1 MPRGLLLSSCEQE
14 PSGGGVGGGEK
25 AVASAT
31 SSEMRKKRIGET
43 AVADRDECASSAVG
57 KRLPRVHRLA
67 AGVLPPGSPLVA
79 RTTRTNRCQRFKPSA
94 DRFYPP

>member
-43 AVADRDECASSAVG
+43 AVADRDAAIGRALAVG
-57 KRLPRVHRLA
+57 KRLPRVDRLA
-67 AGVLPPGSPLVA
+67 AGVSYRP
-79 RTTRTNRCQRFKPSA
+79 
-94 DRFYPP
+94 